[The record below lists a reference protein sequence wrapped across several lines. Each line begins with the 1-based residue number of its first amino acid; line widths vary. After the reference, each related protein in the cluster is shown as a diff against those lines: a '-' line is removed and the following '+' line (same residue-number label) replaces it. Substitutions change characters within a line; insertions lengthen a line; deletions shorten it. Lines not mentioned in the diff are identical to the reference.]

1 MKISEKEIKEFMEQ
15 LYKNG
20 DKELKRLLK
29 YQYSIKSKI
38 LKEIAYIMLIYTIEN
53 DLMSMSATEQQKEMQ
68 KLSGIIS
75 TYLQADALMQ
85 IAILNKILSNTV
97 KGTFKIYNYNPD
109 KKLVRNIVEE
119 SFKGKHFSERVW
131 YNEKEVAKYMQKQVD
146 DFIQGKVSVN
156 KIKKNVEDIFNTSAY
171 NAERLVETEISRVH
185 TSAFDRFCEEVG
197 VKKVKYNATLCNTCD
212 KCKADDGKVFDF
224 KDKPEVPRHP
234 FASAT
239 IISLNDIVVA

>member
-1 MKISEKEIKEFMEQ
+1 MKISEKQIQEFMEQ

-29 YQYSIKSKI
+29 YQYSVKGKI

-53 DLMSMSATEQQKEMQ
+53 DVMSMSNAEQQKEMQ
-68 KLSGIIS
+68 KLSRIIS
-75 TYLQADALMQ
+75 NYLQADALMQ
-85 IAILNKILSNTV
+85 IAILNKVLSNAV
-97 KGTFKIYNYNPD
+97 KGTFRIYNYNPD

-119 SFKGKHFSERVW
+119 SFKGKHFSNRVW
-131 YNEKEVAKYMQKQVD
+131 DNEKEVAKYMQKQID

-171 NAERLVETEISRVH
+171 NAERLVETEISRAH

-197 VKKVKYNATLCNTCD
+197 VKKVRYNATFCNTCSTCASNHGRIFEFGKEIKIPEETHP
-212 KCKADDGKVFDF
+212 KCQCYY
-224 KDKPEVPRHP
+224 
-234 FASAT
+234 
-239 IISLNDIVVA
+239 DIVE